1 MCIPTLAIGLLG
13 SAVSAAGAMASA
25 NSQANA
31 AEYNAQVERINARS
45 NRQKGG
51 RQQEDIDNKYDKV
64 EGQGIAAASKGG
76 VDSGFGSAALTIFG
90 EGFEN
95 RERDKGA
102 AYVNAEGAATAN
114 ENKAKDYDAQAKSH
128 RQAGMFSAAGSF
140 LSGLGGAVK
149 QSSALSING

>member
-1 MCIPTLAIGLLG
+1 MCAPMMAIGLLG

-31 AEYNAQVERINARS
+31 AEYNAQVEKINARS

-51 RQQEDIDNKYDKV
+51 RQQEDIESKYDKI

-76 VDSGFGSAALTIFG
+76 VDSGYGSAALTIFG

-95 RERDKGA
+95 RDRDKGT

-114 ENKAKDYDAQAKSH
+114 ENKAKDYEAQAKAH